1 MKLKDPHT
9 ALHKLFLGAGNRHK
23 EWLICISIVIET
35 SDFKKKCILS
45 FVQLQRTLK
54 QTDKKK
60 KIISIL
66 VNFILRKVKMSLVG
80 VKINN

>member
-9 ALHKLFLGAGNRHK
+9 ALHKVFLGAGNRHK

-35 SDFKKKCILS
+35 SDKQKCILS

-54 QTDKKK
+54 QTGKK
-60 KIISIL
+60 
-66 VNFILRKVKMSLVG
+66 NFFYLHSGKFHFAEGQNVFGECQNK
-80 VKINN
+80 

>member
-9 ALHKLFLGAGNRHK
+9 ALHKVFLGAGNRHK

-35 SDFKKKCILS
+35 SDKQKCILS

-54 QTDKKK
+54 QTGKKK
-60 KIISIL
+60 
-66 VNFILRKVKMSLVG
+66 NFHFAEGQNVFGECQNK
-80 VKINN
+80 

>member
-9 ALHKLFLGAGNRHK
+9 ALHKVFLGAGNRHK

-35 SDFKKKCILS
+35 SDKQKCILS

-54 QTDKKK
+54 QTGKKK
-60 KIISIL
+60 KFISIL
-66 VNFILRKVKMSLVG
+66 VNFILRKVKMSLVS

>member
-9 ALHKLFLGAGNRHK
+9 ALHKVFLGAGNRHK

-35 SDFKKKCILS
+35 SDKQKCILS

-54 QTDKKK
+54 QTGKKK
-60 KIISIL
+60 FFISIL
-66 VNFILRKVKMSLVG
+66 VNFILRKVKMSLVS

>member
-9 ALHKLFLGAGNRHK
+9 ALHKVFLGAGNRHK

-35 SDFKKKCILS
+35 SDKQKCILS

-54 QTDKKK
+54 QTGKKK
-60 KIISIL
+60 KFHFAEGQN
-66 VNFILRKVKMSLVG
+66 VFGECQNK
-80 VKINN
+80 

>member
-9 ALHKLFLGAGNRHK
+9 ALHKVFLGAGNRHK

-35 SDFKKKCILS
+35 SDKQKCILS

-54 QTDKKK
+54 QTGKKK
-60 KIISIL
+60 KFISIL
-66 VNFILRKVKMSLVG
+66 VNFILRKVKMSLVS
-80 VKINN
+80 KK

>member
-9 ALHKLFLGAGNRHK
+9 ALHKVFLGAGNRHK

-35 SDFKKKCILS
+35 SDKQKCILS

-54 QTDKKK
+54 QTGKKK
-60 KIISIL
+60 
-66 VNFILRKVKMSLVG
+66 NFYLHSGKFHFAEGQNVFGECQNK
-80 VKINN
+80 

>member
-9 ALHKLFLGAGNRHK
+9 ALHKVFLGAGNSHK

-35 SDFKKKCILS
+35 SDKQKCILS

-54 QTDKKK
+54 QTGKK
-60 KIISIL
+60 KIFISIL
-66 VNFILRKVKMSLVG
+66 VNFILRKVKMSLVS

>member
-9 ALHKLFLGAGNRHK
+9 ALHKVFLGAGNRHK

-35 SDFKKKCILS
+35 SDKQKCILS

-54 QTDKKK
+54 QTGKKK

>member
-9 ALHKLFLGAGNRHK
+9 ALHKVFLGAGNRHK

-35 SDFKKKCILS
+35 SDKQKCILS

-54 QTDKKK
+54 QTGKK
-60 KIISIL
+60 KIFYLHSGKFHFAEGQN
-66 VNFILRKVKMSLVG
+66 VFGECQNK
-80 VKINN
+80 

>member
-9 ALHKLFLGAGNRHK
+9 ALHKVFLGAGNRHK

-35 SDFKKKCILS
+35 SDKQKCILS

-54 QTDKKK
+54 QTGKKNFF
-60 KIISIL
+60 ISIL
-66 VNFILRKVKMSLVG
+66 VNFILRKVKMSLVS

>member
-9 ALHKLFLGAGNRHK
+9 ALHKVFLGAGNRHK

-35 SDFKKKCILS
+35 SDKQKCILS

-54 QTDKKK
+54 QTGK
-60 KIISIL
+60 KIFFISIL
-66 VNFILRKVKMSLVG
+66 VNFILRKVKMSLVS

>member
-9 ALHKLFLGAGNRHK
+9 ALHKVFLGAGNRHK
-23 EWLICISIVIET
+23 EWLSCISIVIET
-35 SDFKKKCILS
+35 SDKQKCILS

-54 QTDKKK
+54 QTGKKK
-60 KIISIL
+60 KFISIL
-66 VNFILRKVKMSLVG
+66 VNFILRKVKMSLVS

>member
-1 MKLKDPHT
+1 MKLKEPHT
-9 ALHKLFLGAGNRHK
+9 ALHKVFLGAGNRHK

-35 SDFKKKCILS
+35 SDKQKCILS

-54 QTDKKK
+54 QTGKKK
-60 KIISIL
+60 KFISIL
-66 VNFILRKVKMSLVG
+66 VNFILRKVKMSLVS

>member
-9 ALHKLFLGAGNRHK
+9 ALHKVFLGAGNRHK

-35 SDFKKKCILS
+35 SDKQKCILS

-54 QTDKKK
+54 QTGKKK
-60 KIISIL
+60 KIYLHSGKFHFAEGQN
-66 VNFILRKVKMSLVG
+66 VFGECQNK
-80 VKINN
+80 